1 MEGRDMVRDK
11 ISELP
16 DNLLSTH
23 ILSLLPAEEAVRT
36 SILSKRWM
44 KVWVS
49 LPVLLFDDHKTPTNN
64 LTEEEFL
71 KSELKFLRFFRGV
84 LFHRE
89 NLPLDKFQLKWWDS
103 IFTCTSIEEMSLR
116 LDTIEE
122 MSLRLNNTIW
132 IDEEK
137 SISPRSMNLPFLK
150 KLQLG
155 DQQLNDDIMIM
166 FMSGCPVLEELV
178 LKYCCLEVNM
188 ISSNVLKKLV
198 VKYCVFDVPMEISCP
213 EVVSLSIKSINTG
226 GITLKNMSSLVTAD
240 ISFEEI
246 DLSDSL
252 NHDLRLL
259 GGLSNVTSLKLDTSC
274 PDVMNLLQEDIPNC
288 PTLENLKSLYIGD
301 IDVNFDWDLAAC
313 ILKHSSNLKDLTLC
327 LFRDPS
333 DDAAE
338 EGDISFQHE
347 YLEAVKRECPGKN
360 VKLSSEKVLKFD
372 KYVCTLT
379 EIIIL

>member
-1 MEGRDMVRDK
+1 MARDR

-16 DNLLSTH
+16 DDLLSTH
-23 ILSLLPAEEAVRT
+23 ILSLLPTEEAVRT
-36 SILSKRWM
+36 SILSKQWM
-44 KVWVS
+44 KVWIS
-49 LPVLLFDDHKTPTNN
+49 LPVLLFDDHKTPANN

-71 KSELKFLRFFRGV
+71 KTELKFLRFFRGV

-89 NLPLDKFQLKWWDS
+89 NLPLDNFKLKWWGKEKRTYLYVFKYLCHVVKCRPRVLSINIRTSKLFNVPGS

-116 LDTIEE
+116 LNTIEE
-122 MSLRLNNTIW
+122 ISLRLNTTIW

-137 SISPRSMNLPFLK
+137 SIKSRSMDLPFLK
-150 KLQLG
+150 KLELG

-198 VKYCVFDVPMEISCP
+198 VKYCNFDVSMEISCP
-213 EVVSLSIKSINTG
+213 EVVSLSIKSVNTG

-259 GGLSNVTSLKLDTSC
+259 GGLSNVTSLLLDTTC
-274 PDVMNLLQEDIPNC
+274 REVMVFSIFL
-288 PTLENLKSLYIGD
+288 
-301 IDVNFDWDLAAC
+301 
-313 ILKHSSNLKDLTLC
+313 
-327 LFRDPS
+327 
-333 DDAAE
+333 
-338 EGDISFQHE
+338 
-347 YLEAVKRECPGKN
+347 
-360 VKLSSEKVLKFD
+360 
-372 KYVCTLT
+372 
-379 EIIIL
+379 